1 MMKKLGILLVAAG
14 VAFSA
19 VPDAAGLEVKPSGV
33 WDFAFEQHDNLSYL
47 KHNAVDKNFG
57 AVQRMRLRM
66 DFIMS
71 ESLSATY
78 QAQIGVFTWGGP
90 ASGLI
95 AGMGGNVSEDL
106 GGALGSRAANIV
118 TRLAYLDWIVPH
130 SRVKIR
136 MGQQPVAVPSFTFKS
151 PVLDNDGTGIVMA
164 VPVTDDTGL
173 TAFWLRTA
181 SDSRRGA
188 TGLTGRHDTND
199 LFSLIGEYRWNG
211 LTVSPWGMMG
221 VFGRDAHTRK
231 RFDMAP
237 DKARVFPWWVGA
249 SARLSVFDPL
259 TVTLDAYY
267 SRLSG
272 AGSEN
277 GKSFGQAGWY
287 VGGGV
292 SWHTA
297 YGIPA
302 LKSWYASGD
311 GKNQNKASGRPL
323 SLAGRFNPTN
333 LYFDN
338 KWGIAQNGVSPD
350 YWGVCVADGTWGVS
364 LQWNKLSFME
374 KLSHSMSVTYFQGTN
389 AWQNL
394 GRRSNSADAMSKRMT
409 YLTVKDSAVELDFLT
424 EYNIYKNLAAVLEL
438 GYVIENFAAKYRDNV
453 QFSNAWRAAL
463 NFRYEF

>member
-1 MMKKLGILLVAAG
+1 MMKKLMTLLL
-14 VAFSA
+14 
-19 VPDAAGLEVKPSGV
+19 AAGLAFSVANGAGAVEVKPSGV

-47 KHNAVDKNFG
+47 KHNDNDKNFG
-57 AVQRMRLRM
+57 AVQRLRLRA

-90 ASGLI
+90 SSGLI
-95 AGMGGNVSEDL
+95 SGMGGNQSEDL
-106 GGALGSRAANIV
+106 GGALGTRAANIV
-118 TRLAYLDWIVPH
+118 TRLAYLDWIIPH
-130 SRVKIR
+130 TNVKIR

-151 PVLDNDGTGIVMA
+151 SVLDNDGTGIVVSA
-164 VPVTDDTGL
+164 PLTDSVGL

-181 SDSRRGA
+181 SDPRRGT
-188 TGLTGRHDTND
+188 TGLNGLHDTND
-199 LFSLIGEYRWNG
+199 LFSLIGEYRYNG
-211 LTVSPWGMMG
+211 LTFSPWGMMG
-221 VFGRDAHTRK
+221 VFGRDANTRK
-231 RFDMAP
+231 RFAMAP
-237 DKARVFPWWVGA
+237 DKSRVFPWWVGV
-249 SARLSVFDPL
+249 SAKMTTFDPL

-277 GKSFGQAGWY
+277 GKSYGQAGWY
-287 VGGGV
+287 VGGGA
-292 SWHTA
+292 SYKTA
-297 YGIPA
+297 YGAPA
-302 LKSWYASGD
+302 VKAWYATGD

-364 LQWNKLSFME
+364 LQWNNLSLVE
-374 KLSHSMSVTYFQGTN
+374 KLTHSMSVTYFQGTN

-394 GRRSNSADAMSKRMT
+394 GHRSNSADALSKRMA
-409 YLTVKDSAVELDFLT
+409 YLTTKDSAVELDFLT
-424 EYNIYKNLAAVLEL
+424 EYAIYKNLAAVLEL
-438 GYVIENFAAKYRDNV
+438 GYVIENFDAKYRDNV
-453 QFSNAWRAAL
+453 QFSNAWRGAL
-463 NFRYEF
+463 NFRYTY